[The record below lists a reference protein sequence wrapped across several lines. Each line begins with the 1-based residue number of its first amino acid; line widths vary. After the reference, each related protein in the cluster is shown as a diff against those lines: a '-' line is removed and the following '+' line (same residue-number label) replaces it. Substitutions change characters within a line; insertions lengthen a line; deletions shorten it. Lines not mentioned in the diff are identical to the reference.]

1 MRTTG
6 LFYAELMLLTC
17 SSTTKYSSNE
27 LNTLFYLQPK
37 QLGPF
42 MLSRTRGPIGFDR
55 RRTGRRHW
63 MTTKGSIPRQRNG
76 RPGGSRDTSIGKDGG
91 IFIGGIC
98 KGGLEKGVLGFG
110 VNLRM
115 MMMGVLG
122 RCRCLVGH
130 IVPQCMRGR
139 KVTHGRAL
147 HW

>member
-1 MRTTG
+1 MCTTG
-6 LFYAELMLLTC
+6 SIYAGLMPLAF
-17 SSTTKYSSNE
+17 SSTTKHSRNE
-27 LNTLFYLQPK
+27 LNTFFYLQPK
-37 QLGPF
+37 QQLGPF
-42 MLSRTRGPIGFDR
+42 MLSRTRGTIGFDG

-63 MTTKGSIPRQRNG
+63 MTTKGSIPRQSNG

-91 IFIGGIC
+91 IFIRGIR

-115 MMMGVLG
+115 MMMGVG
-122 RCRCLVGH
+122 RYRCLVGH